1 MPANYNEI
9 IKTYEKENI
18 INKIET
24 DEKPGSLH
32 YIPHRAVIKNERETV
47 KTCILFDV
55 PSKTEKNLSLTVYRL
70 LRVVSGVT
78 GSPF

>member
-47 KTCILFDV
+47 KTYFI
-55 PSKTEKNLSLTVYRL
+55 
-70 LRVVSGVT
+70 
-78 GSPF
+78 